1 MNKDCSHRVEVDV
14 PRRPAN
20 ALNVEVGTP
29 APRCKLKVPE
39 DWAGREP
46 RSGLSL
52 AARWMWSGGS
62 PLVFGVCTPNC
73 KSCPVALGGPSK
85 PENWRNTPG

>member
-1 MNKDCSHRVEVDV
+1 MNKDCSHLVEVDV

-29 APRCKLKVPE
+29 LPRCKLKAPE
-39 DWAGREP
+39 EWRGREP
-46 RSGLSL
+46 RSGFSL
-52 AARWMWSGGS
+52 VIRWLGSGGS
-62 PLVFGVCTPNC
+62 PFVLGACTPNC
-73 KSCPVALGGPSK
+73 PDCPVAPGGPSK